1 MQALL
6 LPSLSNDE
14 DTVPQ
19 MGAYT
24 RHRVS
29 KQQSWDLK
37 AVVLGF
43 KC

>member
-6 LPSLSNDE
+6 LPSLYNDE

-19 MGAYT
+19 IGACPS
-24 RHRVS
+24 HRVS

-37 AVVLGF
+37 AGVLGS